1 MNVIIVGPLLS
12 TTGYGVHSRQLFS
25 WAVSKGWNVRV
36 LIVPWGICT
45 YHINPEAED
54 GLIGEI
60 MERSA
65 PFPEHMLPDLSIQV
79 QLPDEW
85 NPKLAKNNIG
95 VTAGVEGTICSQEW
109 IKHCEAMDHVIV
121 PSNFSRDT
129 FVRCGLDEGKI
140 SAIGEAYSCGFEKTQ
155 GADELDN
162 MLSSLPTSFNFLLFG
177 QLTGQNPE
185 TDRKNTFW
193 GLKWFA
199 EEFRNDPDVGIVVK
213 TNMGRMTTID
223 RERTTKLFNGLL
235 KEIKQGPYPRFYMAH
250 GLMDK
255 NEISRLFQ
263 NEKIQALL
271 APTRGE
277 GWGLP
282 ILDAAVCGL
291 PVIATNHSGHLDFLK
306 KIKFLPVDYK
316 VSQVPQAK
324 IDGRVWIEG
333 ASWVDVKEDSFKRRL
348 NKFRKSPDLPRQWA
362 IDGAE
367 RLREEYSLDSIIK
380 QYNDLWERLIDNP

>member
-12 TTGYGVHSRQLFS
+12 TTGYGVHSRQVFA
-25 WAVSKGWNVRV
+25 WALSKGWNVRV

-45 YHINPEAED
+45 YHVDTNAED

-60 MERSA
+60 MQRSH
-65 PFPEHMLPDLSIQV
+65 PFPEHMMPDLSLQI

-85 NPKLAKNNIG
+85 TPNLARKNIG
-95 VTAGVEGTICSQEW
+95 ITAGVEGTICSKDWVERC
-109 IKHCEAMDHVIV
+109 KAMDHVIV
-121 PSNFSRDT
+121 PSTFSRDV
-129 FVRCGLDEGKI
+129 FVRCGLPEDHI
-140 SAIGEAYSCGFEKTQ
+140 SAVGEAYSCGFEETQ
-155 GADELDN
+155 GSNHIDD
-162 MLSSLPTSFNFLLFG
+162 MISSLPTSFNFLLFG

-199 EEFRNDPDVGIVVK
+199 EEFKDDPNVGIVVK
-213 TNMGRMTTID
+213 TNMGRMTTLD
-223 RERTTKLFNGLL
+223 RQRTKSLFNQLL
-235 KEIKQGPYPRFYMAH
+235 KEIRPGKYPRFYLAH

-263 NEKIQALL
+263 NEKIKALL

-282 ILDAAVCGL
+282 ILDAAVCAL
-291 PVIATNHSGHLDFLK
+291 PVIATNYSGHLDFLK

-316 VSQVPQAK
+316 LAEVPQAK
-324 IDGRVWIEG
+324 LDGRVWVEG
-333 ASWVDVKEDSFKRRL
+333 SSWVDVKEESFKRRIS
-348 NKFRKSPDLPRQWA
+348 KFRKSPDLPEQWA
-362 IDGAE
+362 KDGAE
-367 RLREEYSLDSIIK
+367 KLREEYSLDSIIT
-380 QYNDLWERLIDNP
+380 QYNDLWERLFDNA